1 MLITPTDNKHK
12 PTLYH
17 SPTHTS
23 PSTTSTHQISFPHH
37 KPSSL
42 QTNISTPNKPSSSYR
57 TTIDSN
63 YNTPYIKKSKSR
75 NFTSLSPSNN
85 EPSFTPRSLNFDN
98 IPLTYSHLCCSKQL
112 SIEHDLESKFKG
124 AILLSQIDNNT
135 SNISILKTLIDD
147 TELIKSISSLIIT
160 SFIDGYN
167 YNNSTLFYKFIY
179 EEHIVLEIIDTDIQP
194 FKYSLQLLT
203 NTINSFIPDNNN
215 NNNNNT
221 QFQIEPDFQNKCY
234 YLTIK
239 GKCVV
244 NTVNKELVNFI
255 CSFKVNI
262 NENKD
267 AYFRNFVLKQVIYV
281 DHIKIKIE

>member
-12 PTLYH
+12 PTLYT

-23 PSTTSTHQISFPHH
+23 TSTTSTHQITFPHH
-37 KPSSL
+37 KPSPL
-42 QTNISTPNKPSSSYR
+42 QTNISTPNKPSSSHR
-57 TTIDSN
+57 STIDSN
-63 YNTPYIKKSKSR
+63 YNTPYIKKSKGR
-75 NFTSLSPSNN
+75 NFTSLSPSNT

-98 IPLTYSHLCCSKQL
+98 IPSTSSHLCNSSKHH
-112 SIEHDLESKFKG
+112 SIEHDIESKFKG

-135 SNISILKTLIDD
+135 SNISILKTLIED

-179 EEHIVLEIIDTDIQP
+179 EDHIVLEIIDTETQP

-203 NTINSFIPDNNN
+203 NTINSFIPDDNHH
-215 NNNNNT
+215 T

-244 NTVNKELVNFI
+244 NTLNKELVNFI

-267 AYFRNFVLKQVIYV
+267 AYFRNFILKQVIYV

>member
-1 MLITPTDNKHK
+1 MLITPIENKHK
-12 PTLYH
+12 PTLYN
-17 SPTHTS
+17 SPAHTP
-23 PSTTSTHQISFPHH
+23 PSTTSTCQISFPHH
-37 KPSSL
+37 RPSQL
-42 QTNISTPNKPSSSYR
+42 QTNISTPNKPSSSHR
-57 TTIDSN
+57 STIDSN
-63 YNTPYIKKSKSR
+63 YNTPYIKKSKGR
-75 NFTSLSPSNN
+75 NFTSLSPSSN
-85 EPSFTPRSLNFDN
+85 ESSFIPRSLNFDN
-98 IPLTYSHLCCSKQL
+98 IPSTLPYSHSCSKQT
-112 SIEHDLESKFKG
+112 SIEHELESKFKG

-135 SNISILKTLIDD
+135 SNISILRTLIED
-147 TELIKSISSLIIT
+147 TELIKSISSLIIR

-179 EEHIVLEIIDTDIQP
+179 EEHIVLELIDTDTQS

-203 NTINSFIPDNNN
+203 NTINSFIPDNH
-215 NNNNNT
+215 T

-244 NTVNKELVNFI
+244 NTLNKDVVNFI

-281 DHIKIKIE
+281 DHIKIKLE

>member
-1 MLITPTDNKHK
+1 MLITPPEPK
-12 PTLYH
+12 
-17 SPTHTS
+17 
-23 PSTTSTHQISFPHH
+23 H
-37 KPSSL
+37 KPSSYHSPPSTPSTFQISFHNHNPFQP
-42 QTNISTPNKPSSSYR
+42 QTTISTPYKPTSSHR

-75 NFTSLSPSNN
+75 NFTSLSPSTN

-98 IPLTYSHLCCSKQL
+98 IPSSSTLHPHTFTSIAHKQP
-112 SIEHDLESKFKG
+112 SIELELESKFKG

-135 SNISILKTLIDD
+135 SNISILKAITEDN
-147 TELIKSISSLIIT
+147 ELITAISSLIIT

-179 EEHIVLEIIDTDIQP
+179 EECVVLEIVNNDNVLP

-203 NTINSFIPDNNN
+203 GTINSFIQDK
-215 NNNNNT
+215 NT
-221 QFQIEPDFQNKCY
+221 QFQIEPDFQNNCY

-244 NTVNKELVNFI
+244 NTVNKDLVGFI

-267 AYFRNFVLKQVIYV
+267 AYFRNFILKQVIYV